1 MCSVQGLKR
10 GGFVIARK
18 LLVVL
23 ESSSRLSRMPW
34 SCRGSVDRPVR
45 RNCLPG
51 EVPHEEP
58 KQAAM
63 SRESHTHGGD
73 MLQGQAQHVYTP
85 VGSQAKTSESEESTA
100 LRRKARSRKRCRIV
114 ELFVPSLL

>member
-63 SRESHTHGGD
+63 SRES
-73 MLQGQAQHVYTP
+73 QGQAQHVYTP